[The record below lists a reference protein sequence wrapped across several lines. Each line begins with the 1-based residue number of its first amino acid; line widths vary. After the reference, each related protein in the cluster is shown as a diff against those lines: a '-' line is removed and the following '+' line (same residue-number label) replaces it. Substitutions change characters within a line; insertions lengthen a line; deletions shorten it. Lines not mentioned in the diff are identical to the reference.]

1 MTIRSGVALAPL
13 VLLAG
18 AGPAAAQDVEPLAG
32 AVLAG
37 DIRFPRAQ
45 GMIIETD
52 RVDSSKL
59 TVHMGFDGRC
69 SGALAEVWA
78 SNVRSRPTVRVRK
91 GRFAA
96 DLRATIRDIGEV
108 RGRKGEFKWRLTG
121 RFVAGDV
128 VRATVRGSAV
138 IRGPEGRVVARCK
151 IAKPTVV
158 RLTTSRH

>member
-1 MTIRSGVALAPL
+1 MTIRSAVALAPL

-18 AGPAAAQDVEPLAG
+18 AAPAAAQEVEPLAG

-37 DIRFPRAQ
+37 DIQFPRVQ

-52 RVDSSKL
+52 AADSSKL

-69 SGALAEVWA
+69 TGALAEVWA
-78 SNVRSRPTVRVRK
+78 SNVRSRPTVRVRE

-96 DLRATIRDIGEV
+96 DLRATVRDIGEV

-121 RFVAGDV
+121 RFVAGDA
-128 VRATVRGSAV
+128 VRASVRGSAV
-138 IRGPEGRVVARCK
+138 IRGRDGRVLARCK
-151 IAKPTVV
+151 IAKPASV
-158 RLTTSRH
+158 RLTTS